1 MNQSFNGLLLF
12 KVLGDASKRQQYDTF
27 GSADNSASGQGG
39 FGGGSD
45 GYQYQSTV
53 DPEELFRTIF
63 GDAFKQGGA
72 RQYENMFTGGG
83 FGGFQQQ
90 EQGYDVAQKVLDL
103 SFEEACR
110 GINKEILLR
119 IIDTCKLC
127 KGSKC
132 APGHKPD
139 TCKQCN
145 GTGMENVQTGPF
157 FMRTT

>member
-1 MNQSFNGLLLF
+1 M
-12 KVLGDASKRQQYDTF
+12 GDDKKRQQYDTF
-27 GSADNSASGQGG
+27 GTADNSASGQGG
-39 FGGGSD
+39 FGGGGGSG

-63 GDAFKQGGA
+63 GDAMRGKKGGA
-72 RQYENMFTGGG
+72 SQYENMFSGG
-83 FGGFQQQ
+83 FGGFQQE
-90 EQGYDVAQKVLDL
+90 EQGYDQVAQKVLDL

-119 IIDTCKLC
+119 IVDTCKGC

-132 APGHKPD
+132 APGHKPE

-145 GTGMENVQTGPF
+145 GTGMESVQTGPF